1 MRRKIRRLLS
11 RKNEIIIGVAA
22 GILLFSSIIV
32 LWIASFQ
39 LPDLGSFENRIVSQ
53 STKIYD
59 RTGTVLL
66 YDINQGV
73 RRTVVKSDDISRN
86 VKNAAVAIEDS
97 DFYQHKGVK
106 PTAFLRAI
114 WANLTSGSYSQGGST
129 ITQQVIKNALLT
141 QDKSISRK
149 IKEWV
154 LSVKLEG
161 VMSKDEILTLYLNE
175 APYGGNIY
183 GTEEASRSF
192 FGKHASEVNLAEA
205 AYLAA
210 LPNAPSYYSPYGGN
224 RKALEN
230 RKNLVLE
237 RMLKKGFVSQDEY
250 DAALDEKVEFL
261 PQESVGLKAPH
272 FVMTVKK
279 ELEKQYGEE
288 VMQSSGFRVI
298 TTLNYDLQ
306 AKAEEIAKRYALE
319 NEVKYKASNASLT
332 AVDVKNGDVLVMVG
346 SRNYFDQNID
356 GNFNVALAKRQPGSS
371 IKPVVYAAAFEK
383 GYTPKTIVFDLQT
396 EFSTECNPD
405 GTPIIPG
412 NEDKCYMPENYDEKY
427 RGPVSLKEAL
437 AQSINI
443 PAIKVLYLAGLRD
456 AINLAN
462 NMGIESLNDP
472 DRYGLTLVL
481 GGGEVT
487 PLELT
492 GAYAVFANDG
502 VRNPPHYILRIE
514 DASGKTIYSYSPDPN
529 QVLNPNIAREITD
542 ILSDNEARTPLFGS
556 NSPLYFEGYDVAAK
570 TGTTNDYRDAWTVGY
585 TPRIAV
591 GAWVGNNDN
600 SSMEKLVSGYLVAPM
615 WNAFMKEVLKSEPI
629 SYFRSPELP
638 DDSTLKPALRGV
650 WQGGETYFV
659 DSRTGLPGNLSTP
672 DEFKQ
677 EKIIPNVHSIL
688 YWVNKGNPMGPKP
701 EHPENDSQFNL
712 WESPIQKWVVE
723 NNIMASIPPV
733 QISSPSVFPTTIK
746 QPKPLSASFVS
757 PVQGKTYLPT
767 NKIDV
772 TLSIVGDSPPIQAE
786 FYANGQ
792 FIGSTINKPFSI
804 SFIPKEL
811 SLLQK
816 YNNLKAVVYSSAGE
830 KVEAATTFIVSF

>member
-1 MRRKIRRLLS
+1 MRRMIKHLLS
-11 RKNEIIIGVAA
+11 KKAEIIIGLFA
-22 GILLFSSIIV
+22 GAFLFVSIFILWVS
-32 LWIASFQ
+32 SFQ
-39 LPDLGSFENRIVSQ
+39 LPDLGSFENRVVSQ

-59 RTGTVLL
+59 RTGTILL

-73 RRTVVKSDDISRN
+73 RRTVIKSENISRN

-97 DFYQHKGVK
+97 DFYQHNGVK
-106 PTAFLRAI
+106 PTAFLRAV

-383 GYTPKTIVFDLQT
+383 GYTPKTVVFDLQT

-405 GTPIIPG
+405 GTPIVPG
-412 NEDKCYMPENYDEKY
+412 NDKVCYMPGNYDEIFK
-427 RGPVSLKEAL
+427 GPIKLRNAL
-437 AQSINI
+437 AESRNI
-443 PAIKVLYLAGLRD
+443 PAIKVLYLVGIRD
-456 AINLAN
+456 AIDLASE
-462 NMGIESLNDP
+462 MGIKSLVGP

-481 GGGEVT
+481 GGGEVSLLDMT
-487 PLELT
+487 V
-492 GAYAVFANDG
+492 AYAVFANEGVKIEPHAIEKIETEDG
-502 VRNPPHYILRIE
+502 RVVYEFKPEP
-514 DASGKTIYSYSPDPN
+514 K
-529 QVLNPNIAREITD
+529 QVLSANIARMISD
-542 ILSDNEARTPLFGS
+542 VLSDNEARTPEFGA
-556 NSPLYFEGYDVAAK
+556 NSPLYFEDYDVADK
-570 TGTTNDYRDAWTVGY
+570 TGTTNDYKDAWIMGY
-585 TPRIAV
+585 TPNISV
-591 GAWVGNNDN
+591 GAWAGNNDN
-600 SSMEKLVSGYLVAPM
+600 TPMEKKIAGYIVAPM
-615 WNAFMKEVLKSEPI
+615 WRAFMLEVLKSTPI
-629 SYFRSPELP
+629 EHFRSPGADEFVQ
-638 DDSTLKPALRGV
+638 LKPILRGV
-650 WQGGETYFV
+650 WQGG
-659 DSRTGLPGNLSTP
+659 
-672 DEFKQ
+672 
-677 EKIIPNVHSIL
+677 
-688 YWVNKGNPMGPKP
+688 
-701 EHPENDSQFNL
+701 
-712 WESPIQKWVVE
+712 
-723 NNIMASIPPV
+723 
-733 QISSPSVFPTTIK
+733 
-746 QPKPLSASFVS
+746 
-757 PVQGKTYLPT
+757 
-767 NKIDV
+767 
-772 TLSIVGDSPPIQAE
+772 
-786 FYANGQ
+786 
-792 FIGSTINKPFSI
+792 
-804 SFIPKEL
+804 
-811 SLLQK
+811 
-816 YNNLKAVVYSSAGE
+816 
-830 KVEAATTFIVSF
+830 